1 MVKSNMK
8 FSIIMPAYNAEK
20 YIKEAIDSVLSQIYQ
35 NWELIIVD
43 DGSVD
48 NTGAIIDDYSQKD
61 KRIISVHQ
69 QNSGTAAAA
78 RNTALKYV
86 TGDYVQIL
94 DSDDLLSE
102 DCLAKYVEAYHLS
115 NKKDAISIFSPV
127 CISIDSS
134 KKELGE
140 IASVSKYINKEF
152 SGTEAFDLSLD
163 WNIHGFCAF
172 RRDLILNVRFDEKL
186 INGDEFTTRKLFF
199 NANKIIFTTGRYLF
213 RKNENSTT
221 RSEKNRVR
229 MYECLET
236 DKNIYNYS
244 INNDM
249 PKEIRKKCL
258 KKYCKSLIAH
268 EAQFLREKNDYTFEE
283 QNNLKLFLSNNYA
296 FIKQVKSIKAGL
308 WNFWYFFSFG
318 SFTIFVKLCTIYNF
332 IWKVIK

>member
-1 MVKSNMK
+1 
-8 FSIIMPAYNAEK
+8 MPAYNAEK
-20 YIKEAIDSVLSQIYQ
+20 YIKEAIDSVIAQTYQ

-48 NTGAIIDDYSQKD
+48 DTGKIIDEYANND

-102 DCLAKYVEAYHLS
+102 DCLSKYVEVFTS
-115 NKKDAISIFSPV
+115 SKNSDEISIFSPV

-134 KKELGE
+134 KNELGE
-140 IASVSKYINKEF
+140 ISHASKYLNKEYF
-152 SGTEAFDLSLD
+152 GIKAFELSLD
-163 WNIHGFCAF
+163 WKIHGFCAF
-172 RRDLILNVRFDEKL
+172 KRDLILDIRFDEKL

-199 NANKIIFTTGRYLF
+199 NSKKIIFTKGIYLF

-221 RSEKNRVR
+221 RSKKNRIR
-229 MYECLET
+229 MYESLTT

-244 INNDM
+244 VEKCM
-249 PKEIRKKCL
+249 PNSIRKKCL

-268 EAQFLREKNDYTFEE
+268 EAQFLREKKEYSREDQNKLQQLLRSNFAYINKRKVLNAGIWTFW
-283 QNNLKLFLSNNYA
+283 FL
-296 FIKQVKSIKAGL
+296 
-308 WNFWYFFSFG
+308 FSFG
-318 SFTIFVKLCTIYNF
+318 SYFIFIKLCSIYNF
-332 IWKVIK
+332 IWEIIK